1 MKKSTGVAGIVIVL
15 GIAYV
20 GASWYIGKQA
30 QTAIGQA
37 VAQTNQ
43 RLVGMLGPDLGGNG
57 PKVVITDY
65 QRHIF
70 SSDVVYS
77 LELKDSNGKLL
88 VFKLKDHLQHG
99 PLPFDAVRSGDLTPM
114 MAQGSAVMVPT
125 TATQKWFDSLKGES
139 PVTATTRVGFAGTA
153 QSTWKFK
160 PLSLSEGKDTLEFGG
175 GAVEVKFSNS
185 FKDSTASGLFASFH
199 VIAAANSEDLLA
211 KGIKFN
217 SATTTLR
224 ANDVQLK
231 SDAAIDDLVM
241 ASGLDPTIHIKTMK
255 VGLSS
260 VRANNLLD
268 GALHYDFGQVAIGQ
282 ADLGHIAVAVK
293 GQRLD
298 TEALA
303 ALRAEYEGIKAK
315 HHVKDDEDF
324 LLTDAESVTMHARLA
339 ALLASDPSVSI
350 DSLVWENDKGR
361 SAIALNV
368 DLMRPA
374 DKTTVDTGL
383 DALLAQIVKRV
394 NLNLSISR
402 PMFIQAVAQSQSQP
416 GSADNEQADQ
426 LGGLLFDQYAGR
438 LRQLGLIKMD
448 KDNAV
453 SAIQYENAMVVANG
467 QKMTVPQ
474 FIQRVL
480 GLLM

>member
-1 MKKSTGVAGIVIVL
+1 MKKSTGVLGIVVVL
-15 GIAYV
+15 GVAYV

-30 QTAIGQA
+30 QSTIEQA

-43 RLVGMLGPDLGGNG
+43 RLIGVLGPDLGGDG
-57 PKVVITDY
+57 PKIVITDY

-77 LELKDSNGKLL
+77 LELKDSDGKLL
-88 VFKLKDHLQHG
+88 AFKLKDHLQHG
-99 PLPFDAVRSGDLTPM
+99 PLPLDAVREGDLAPM
-114 MAQGSAVMVPT
+114 LALGNAAMVPT
-125 TATQKWFDSLKGES
+125 AATQKWFDSLKGES
-139 PVTATTRVGFAGTA
+139 PVTMTTKVGFAGTA

-160 PLSLSEGKDTLEFGG
+160 PLSLFEGKNALEFSG
-175 GAVEVKFSNS
+175 GAVDVDFSNG
-185 FKDSTASGLFASFH
+185 FKDSAASGLFASLR
-199 VIAAANSEDLLA
+199 VLAAANGEDLLA

-217 SATTTLR
+217 SVTTTSD
-224 ANDVQLK
+224 ANDVRLK

-241 ASGLDPTIHIKTMK
+241 ASSLDPTIHIKTMK
-255 VGLSS
+255 IDLSS
-260 VRANNLLD
+260 VRTNNLLD
-268 GALHYDFGQVAIGQ
+268 GALHYDFGQVGVGQ

-298 TEALA
+298 TTALA

-315 HHVKDDEDF
+315 HHIADDEDF
-324 LLTDAESVTMHARLA
+324 LLTDAESVTMHNRLM

-350 DSLVWENDKGR
+350 DSLVWENNKGR
-361 SAIALNV
+361 SAITLDV
-368 DLMRPA
+368 DLAHPA
-374 DKTTVDTGL
+374 DKTSADTGL

-402 PMFIQAVAQSQSQP
+402 PMFIQAIAQSQQSSVDSQ
-416 GSADNEQADQ
+416 QADQ
-426 LGGLLFDQYAGR
+426 LGGLLFDQYAGQ

-448 KDNAV
+448 NGNAV
-453 SAIQYENAMVVANG
+453 SAIQYENAMIVANG